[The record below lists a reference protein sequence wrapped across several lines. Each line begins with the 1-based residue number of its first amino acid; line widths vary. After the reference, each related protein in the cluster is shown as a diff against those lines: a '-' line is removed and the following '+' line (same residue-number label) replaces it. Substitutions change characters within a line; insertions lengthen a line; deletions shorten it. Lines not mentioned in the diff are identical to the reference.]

1 MDRLEILASRLRRL
15 FSRNRWSARLLGYV
29 PGGGDHPEA
38 GLVLMQIDGLGYDV
52 VQRAVRE
59 GRMPFLKY
67 LLDHEDQQLRPM
79 YTGMPSS
86 TPGFQAEFFYG
97 VKGAVPAF
105 GYFNSSLGRIVS
117 MNDPTAA
124 SAVEDKLQ
132 KEAEGLMRGGSS
144 WSNIFH
150 GDADEPHLCASTA
163 GLEMIWQA
171 LNPFRMLG
179 LVLWYGWS
187 LVLIFA
193 YTLVELA
200 LATYDFTLGTLAGHS
215 FFAELR
221 FVPTRVIVSAVM
233 REIVTAGAS
242 IDCERGL
249 PIIQLNFLGY
259 DEHAHRRGPDSRFAR
274 WTLKGIDHSLRRV
287 WLAAHRSKHRDYQV
301 WIYSDHG
308 QEPTVPYPRER
319 PEDLGRA
326 VERVVRRFEL
336 NEAQDYE
343 LKRKRAPHMPPEMGR
358 SQWLRTELPLW
369 MQGRRGAELASRVEM
384 GPAPTP
390 PKVLRV
396 AHQGPT
402 GFVYPAHE
410 MTHEA
415 HLRLARLIAKTA
427 AVPMVMVAEGDGA
440 VVFRRKGPA
449 CRLPEDAA
457 EVFGSDHPYLKHVT
471 SDSLRLLHH
480 PDAGPLALFGYQPGK
495 PMSLQ
500 TENGAHGG
508 PGPRECTAFV
518 LLPKEATLGQ
528 PMEGVLRPIHLREMA
543 LRSLAGIILPD
554 RKLTRRLARVRQ
566 PPRYERKPR
575 LHLRVASYNVHGCRG
590 MDGKFS
596 PQRIARVLS
605 RLQADIICLQEL
617 DDKRERSG
625 SVRQVELI
633 SRSLQTDFR
642 FHAVNSFVDGKFG
655 NAILSHYP
663 LRMVDQAGLPSL
675 KGFPGLEERG
685 ILWVEADIEG
695 SKIQVLNTHLS
706 ILERERRL
714 QVEFLLQRGW
724 LGAELDRVP
733 LILCGDL
740 NAGMSSWTCRRLSEV
755 LSNVGSGPTRVVV
768 PRTWS
773 GRLPLRRID
782 HVYTTDFV
790 RTDRVIVPRNRL
802 TRVASDHLPLVVD
815 FSLVAEE
822 AKEDLPP
829 RVQSR

>member
-1 MDRLEILASRLRRL
+1 MDRVEILASRFRRL
-15 FSRNRWSARLLGYV
+15 FSRNRWSARILGYV
-29 PGGGDHPEA
+29 PGGEDRQEA

-52 VQRAVRE
+52 VQRAMRE
-59 GRMPFLKY
+59 GRMPFLKH
-67 LLDHEDQQLRPM
+67 LLDNEDQQLHPM

-105 GYFNSSLGRIVS
+105 GYYNSKLGRIVS

-132 KEAEGLMRGGSS
+132 SESEGLMRGGSS

-171 LNPFRMLG
+171 LNPLRMIG

-187 LVLIFA
+187 LVRILA
-193 YTLVELA
+193 YALVELA
-200 LATYDFTLGTLAGHS
+200 LAIYDFTLGTLAGHS

-221 FVPTRVIVSAVM
+221 FIPTRVIVSSVM

-308 QEPTVPYPRER
+308 QEATIPYPKER
-319 PEDLGRA
+319 PEDLSHA
-326 VERVVRRFEL
+326 VERVVQRFEV
-336 NEAQDYE
+336 NEAVGHREKPESGWVY
-343 LKRKRAPHMPPEMGR
+343 PPEKGR
-358 SQWLRTELPLW
+358 SQWLRSELPLW
-369 MQGRRGAELASRVEM
+369 MQGRRGTELASQIEF
-384 GPAPTP
+384 APRLEP

-415 HLRLARLIAKTA
+415 HLRLARLIAKDA
-427 AVPMVMVAEGDGA
+427 AVPTVMVADGDGA
-440 VVFRRKGPA
+440 VVFRRDAPT
-449 CRLPEDAA
+449 CRLPDDAA
-457 EVFGSDHPYLKHVT
+457 EVFGEDHPYLKHVT

-480 PDAGPLALFGYQPGK
+480 PDAGPIALFGFQRRNPL
-495 PMSLQ
+495 SLQ

-528 PMEGVLRPIHLREMA
+528 PMEGVLRPTHLREMA

-554 RKLTRRLARVRQ
+554 RKLTRRLAQVRQ
-566 PPRYERKPR
+566 LQRYERTPR

-590 MDGKFS
+590 MDGKIS

-617 DDKRERSG
+617 DDERDRSG
-625 SVRQVELI
+625 GIRQVEII
-633 SRSLQTDFR
+633 SKSLQTDFR
-642 FHAVNSFVDGKFG
+642 FHAVSHLVDGRFG

-663 LRMVDQAGLPSL
+663 LRMVDQAALPGL

-685 ILWVEADIEG
+685 ILWVEADVEG

-714 QVEFLLQRGW
+714 QVEFILQRGW

-755 LSNVGSGPTRVVV
+755 LSNVGSGPTRTVVS
-768 PRTWS
+768 RTWS

-782 HVYTTDFV
+782 HVFTTDFM

-822 AKEDLPP
+822 AKEDLPQHA
-829 RVQSR
+829 QSK